1 MDKMDNWITVD
12 DAEKISGYDQNHIR
26 MLARVGKVAGRKFG
40 NTWQIDKDSILKYAK
55 GRDERAHMPK
65 NLKTG
70 KVGSRGTNGKQN

>member
-12 DAEKISGYDQNHIR
+12 EAEKISGYDQNHIR

-40 NTWQIDKDSILKYAK
+40 NTWMIDKNSILKYAK

-70 KVGSRGTNGKQN
+70 SEGTNGKQN